1 MAVKVDIE
9 NDCPAVVASGVLEII
24 YEVCNE
30 CALGYDDLYTGV
42 HLTGNEQ
49 IREVNWQFRNIDKP
63 TDVLSFPLLTAKN
76 GKIDYSDYDKDK
88 QSGSILA
95 GDIIISVDKA
105 IKQAEDYGHSFE
117 REIAFL
123 TCHGMLHLLGYDHEE
138 KDDER
143 LMITRQ
149 KEILDKLGY
158 IK

>member
-9 NDCPAVVASGVLEII
+9 NDCPDVVANDVLEII

-42 HLTGNEQ
+42 HLTGNEK
-49 IREVNWQFRNIDKP
+49 IREINREFRNIDKP

-76 GKIDYSDYDKDK
+76 GNIDYTDYDMDK
-88 QSGSILA
+88 QSGSILT
-95 GDIIISVDKA
+95 GDIVISVDKA
-105 IKQAEDYGHSFE
+105 IEQTEDYGHSFD
-117 REIAFL
+117 REMAFL
-123 TCHGMLHLLGYDHEE
+123 TCHGMLHLLGYDHEDE
-138 KDDER
+138 DDER
-143 LMITRQ
+143 LMISKQ